1 MFVSKWWLHIWVLG
15 LQRIPIRVLANLGS
29 HKDGI
34 FRQSQGFLL
43 PFVVHTWQSLS
54 PSLSYPRSYSLH
66 KWRHLVVF
74 SFSCK
79 EKYNLCQLPNYD
91 HHTPFT
97 LTVPIQSSYLTL
109 VGWLSKQG
117 TKMFLAAKCIQFRKA
132 LDNLKGL
139 KFLRFDPWVKTE
151 TLAGKMESGLTQRK
165 GSQVWFCFEWKT
177 FISSSTLNKGKLLAK
192 Q

>member
-1 MFVSKWWLHIWVLG
+1 MAVTLS
-15 LQRIPIRVLANLGS
+15 PT
-29 HKDGI
+29 
-34 FRQSQGFLL
+34 LL
-43 PFVVHTWQSLS
+43 PSFLFS
-54 PSLSYPRSYSLH
+54 PQMET
-66 KWRHLVVF
+66 LVAF

-79 EKYNLCQLPNYD
+79 EKYNLHNQLPNYY
-91 HHTPFT
+91 HQTPFT

-151 TLAGKMESGLTQRK
+151 TLAGKMESGLIQRK
-165 GSQVWFCFEWKT
+165 SSQVWFCFEWKT
-177 FISSSTLNKGKLLAK
+177 FISSSTLNKGKLLVK